1 MRALISV
8 YDKTGAADF
17 AAGLAALG
25 WEVVSTGG
33 TLAALL
39 AADVPAVA
47 VGEVTGFPEILDG
60 RVKTLHPR
68 IHGGILARRDL
79 PAHVDQLAA
88 HGIAGVDLVAVNLYP
103 FETTV
108 ADPAVAEAA
117 ALEQIDIGGPAL
129 LRAAAKNFPHVVPIC
144 DPADYD
150 VVLDALR
157 GGGFGGAA
165 RRGLAAKAFAH
176 TAAYDAAVAEWMLG
190 PNRDLDSWPA
200 EIAVAGR
207 RALDL
212 RYGENPHQP
221 AAAYRRVVP
230 GGGPRGVLDAELLAG
245 KELSFNNLLDA
256 DAAWGAVQLVAGDRG
271 DEAAVAIVK
280 HTIPCGLAVRATPT
294 AAFEAALAGDP
305 VSAFGGIVASSRPV
319 DGPLARAIADRFFE
333 VIAAPGFDEEAR
345 EALGRKRALRLL
357 RMPEAGPSVVRPWDV
372 RAIVGGLLVQQPDD
386 GDDDFAAWRLVS
398 RRQPSS
404 LELDDLRFAWLAV
417 RALKS
422 NAIALA
428 RDRMLVGA
436 GSGQPNRVE
445 SVRLALRGAGERAA
459 GAALASDAFF
469 PFADGL
475 EVAAR
480 AGVRAVVQPGG
491 SVRDVEVITAADA
504 AGVAMLFTGVRHFR
518 H

>member
-8 YDKTGAADF
+8 YDKRGAAVF

-79 PAHVDQLAA
+79 PAHADQLAA
-88 HGIAGVDLVAVNLYP
+88 HGIGGIDLVAVNLYP
-103 FETTV
+103 FEATV
-108 ADPAVAEAA
+108 ADPGVTETA
-117 ALEQIDIGGPAL
+117 ALEQIDVGGPAM
-129 LRAAAKNFPHVVPIC
+129 LRAAAKNFPYVVPIC

-150 VVLDALR
+150 PVLAALGA
-157 GGGFGGAA
+157 GGLTGSD
-165 RRGLAAKAFAH
+165 RRALAAKAFAH
-176 TAAYDAAVAEWMLG
+176 TAAYDAAVAGWLLG
-190 PNRDLDSWPA
+190 PAPERWPGEVA
-200 EIAVAGR
+200 LAGR
-207 RALDL
+207 KAFDL
-212 RYGENPHQP
+212 RYGENPHQR
-221 AAAYRRVVP
+221 AAAYRRVAP
-230 GGGPRGVLDAELLAG
+230 GGGSGGVLDAERVAG

-256 DAAWGAVQLVAGDRG
+256 DAAWAAVRPFAGEPG
-271 DEAAVAIVK
+271 AAVAIVK
-280 HTIPCGLAVRATPT
+280 HTIPCGLAQRGT
-294 AAFEAALAGDP
+294 AADAFAAALAGDP
-305 VSAFGGIVASSRPV
+305 VSAYGGIVASTRPI
-319 DGPLARAIADRFFE
+319 DAETARAIADRFFE
-333 VIAAPGFDEEAR
+333 VIVAPGFEAEAL

-357 RMPEAGPSVVRPWDV
+357 RMPEEVDEPVPQWDFRPVD
-372 RAIVGGLLVQQPDD
+372 GGLLLQDPDD
-386 GDDDFAAWRLVS
+386 RDDDAAIWRPAT
-398 RRQPSS
+398 RRAPTPE
-404 LELDDLRFAWLAV
+404 ELDDLRFAWRAV
-417 RALKS
+417 RAVKS
-422 NAIALA
+422 NGIALA
-428 RDRMLVGA
+428 RDRMLVGV

-445 SVRLALRGAGERAA
+445 SVRIALRGAGGRAA
-459 GAALASDAFF
+459 GAVLASDAFF

-475 EVAAR
+475 EEAAR

-491 SVRDVEVITAADA
+491 SVRDEEVVAAAEA